1 LTKTYTLKS
10 SETSGV
16 ASLIENQKARS
27 TVLATA
33 ATTIITAAINPPDAH
48 PRQSFQQ
55 PITGTAT
62 SNTSNN
68 ALYKPEGSNESPAEA
83 EVPFDEPPIVTHERD
98 HWNIALSKL
107 EFMLEL
113 TYKQFN
119 GEWIYVK
126 QKYQEYERKEIK
138 DKLVESVD
146 YFNTTNNH
154 ESLKSYAYSTTSLA
168 GLMKMVNTNPYQIGE
183 VQCRPVNP
191 SPMNRSRQCMIFP
204 GKIM

>member
-1 LTKTYTLKS
+1 MTKTYTLKS

-33 ATTIITAAINPPDAH
+33 ATTIITAAINPPDAR

-83 EVPFDEPPIVTHERD
+83 EVPFDEPPVVPQERD
-98 HWNIALSKL
+98 HWNIVLSKL

-138 DKLVESVD
+138 ENWSKVLTISIQQII
-146 YFNTTNNH
+146 
-154 ESLKSYAYSTTSLA
+154 
-168 GLMKMVNTNPYQIGE
+168 MNP
-183 VQCRPVNP
+183 
-191 SPMNRSRQCMIFP
+191 
-204 GKIM
+204 